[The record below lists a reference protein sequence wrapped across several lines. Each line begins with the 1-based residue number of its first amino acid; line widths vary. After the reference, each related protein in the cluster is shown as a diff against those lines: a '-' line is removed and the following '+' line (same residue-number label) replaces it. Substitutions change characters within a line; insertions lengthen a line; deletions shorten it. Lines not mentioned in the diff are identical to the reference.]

1 MLTCTVCSSDGEVAA
16 FPVRDGHRV
25 LHEMLLRP
33 SRDIPVGC
41 RGGGCGVC
49 RVRVVSGRYVT
60 RRMSRAH
67 ISEDDEAAGI
77 VLACR
82 LIPLTDV
89 VVQRLPNR
97 TTTTTEPPTNAVPAA
112 T

>member
-1 MLTCTVCSSDGEVAA
+1 MLTCTVRSPDGDVAA

-33 SRDIPVGC
+33 GHDIPVGC

-49 RVRVVSGRYVT
+49 RVQVVSGEYLT

-67 ISEDDEAAGI
+67 ISEADEAVGI

-89 VVQRLPNR
+89 VVEPMS
-97 TTTTTEPPTNAVPAA
+97 TTNQPPAMNAAPAA
-112 T
+112 P